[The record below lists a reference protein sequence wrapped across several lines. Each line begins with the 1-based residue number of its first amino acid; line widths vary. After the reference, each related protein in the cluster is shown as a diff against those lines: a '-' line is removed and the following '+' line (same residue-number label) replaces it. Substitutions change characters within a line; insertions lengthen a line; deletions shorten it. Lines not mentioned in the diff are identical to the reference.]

1 MNQPTVHFVRGV
13 AANLAY
19 WQEQM
24 RSLTDADAHLFVQE
38 QANLLLA
45 VEMGLVLPETRPS
58 TCTLL
63 YQLFPLI
70 ERCGYWERW
79 LPSWE
84 TAVAATED
92 AAPHARLLNYL
103 GQLRRLNGQ
112 VDQALRCHEEA
123 ETITQHNGD
132 ARSLAEAWGNLTLDY
147 HARRGYNQAE
157 SYGQQALTLFDTLDH
172 AEKWQAT
179 LLNTLGLVA
188 LEQQDFALAESR
200 LRRSAAIWQQLQYPT
215 QLARTLKNLG
225 IVFQQ
230 QQNYIVASHC
240 YEEALQHLA
249 ATDSEL
255 DKIQVQMNLGV
266 LYFLQ
271 QQYTRAE
278 IAFRLVD
285 SFLQRQNGSYSLR
298 AMVAQNLGN
307 TLLKQQRLAEAQ
319 GCLQQASVLWQQL
332 QDDLN
337 LANTLGALGE
347 TWGLLGEQATAVAAY
362 DEALI
367 LLASF
372 PAHPWAQKLQREFVL
387 EREVLM
393 RYSGQPTRTSG

>member
-45 VEMGLVLPETRPS
+45 VEIGLVLSETRPS

-79 LPSWE
+79 LPLWE

-92 AAPHARLLNYL
+92 AAPRARLFNYL

-112 VDQALRCHEEA
+112 IDLALRCHEEA
-123 ETITQHNGD
+123 EAITQQNGD
-132 ARSLAEAWGNLTLDY
+132 GRSLAEAWGNLTLDY
-147 HARRGYNQAE
+147 HARRAYNQAE

-230 QQNYIVASHC
+230 QQNYMVASHC

-255 DKIQVQMNLGV
+255 DRIQVQMNLGV
-266 LYFLQ
+266 LHFLQ
-271 QQYTRAE
+271 QQFTQAE
-278 IAFRLVD
+278 IAFRLTD
-285 SFLQRQNGSYSLR
+285 SFLKQHNGPFPLR
-298 AMVAQNLGN
+298 AIGAQNLGN
-307 TLLKQQRLAEAQ
+307 VLVKQGRPAEARV
-319 GCLQQASVLWQQL
+319 CLQQAQLLWQQL
-332 QDDLN
+332 QDNLN
-337 LANTLGALGE
+337 LANTLGALAE
-347 TWGLLGEQATAVAAY
+347 TWGLLGDVATAVTTY
-362 DEALI
+362 DEALS
-367 LLASF
+367 LLAHY
-372 PAHPWAQKLQREFVL
+372 PAHLWAQKLHREFTQERAVL
-387 EREVLM
+387 LAPG
-393 RYSGQPTRTSG
+393 GQPVTATG